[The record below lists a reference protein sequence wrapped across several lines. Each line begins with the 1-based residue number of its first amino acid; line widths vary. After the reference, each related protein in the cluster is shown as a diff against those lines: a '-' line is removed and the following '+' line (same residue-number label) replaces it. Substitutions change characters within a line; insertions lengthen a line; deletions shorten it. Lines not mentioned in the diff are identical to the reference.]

1 MKDCISMARV
11 MNLYYHHLH
20 NVASGVAFEGDHE
33 MMLEFYEAM
42 DDAYDSLIE
51 RHMGLGGSMSKVD
64 FLKIIDNA
72 EEVLEQMPESED
84 YQAHL
89 AHAQSLESDFRKLL
103 EESKITNLYQAILVF
118 NIDRLTR
125 NWDDVTLIEKH
136 FRENW
141 SKCKLLSVSDSIDL
155 SNASGRAMFRI
166 KMVFNCYMPEDMIKT
181 SANDSA

>member
-1 MKDCISMARV
+1 MARV

-103 EESKITNLYQAILVF
+103 EEASM
-118 NIDRLTR
+118 
-125 NWDDVTLIEKH
+125 
-136 FRENW
+136 
-141 SKCKLLSVSDSIDL
+141 S
-155 SNASGRAMFRI
+155 ASGGTKNLLEGLMDASEVRSYKLNQRL
-166 KMVFNCYMPEDMIKT
+166 K
-181 SANDSA
+181 